1 MTVEEITQA
10 IQQRLDRASDLRGTV
25 KFVIDG
31 DKIIHINANQQP
43 PLLTVGDQPA
53 DCTVKL
59 SSDTFQDII
68 TGKGSA
74 MTAFMFGKIKVEG
87 NMGIAMAIS
96 RIL

>member
-1 MTVEEITQA
+1 MTLEEIVQA
-10 IQQRLDRASDLRGTV
+10 IQARVQQAGDLRGIV

-31 DKIIHINANQQP
+31 TKVVHVDATQRPVQITTEDK
-43 PLLTVGDQPA
+43 PA
-53 DCTVKL
+53 DCTIRL
-59 SSDTFQDII
+59 SGDTFQDLIS
-68 TGKGSA
+68 GKGSA